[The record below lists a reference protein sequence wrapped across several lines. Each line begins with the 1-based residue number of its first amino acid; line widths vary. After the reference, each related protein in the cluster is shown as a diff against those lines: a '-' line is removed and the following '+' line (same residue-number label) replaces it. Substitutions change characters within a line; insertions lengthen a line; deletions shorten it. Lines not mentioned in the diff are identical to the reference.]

1 MAVNPN
7 QNCKVAN
14 QLEENGIILDSKW
27 AFNPVRT
34 FAPQRKKLT
43 SFMRDLDGTQ
53 YCNRFKHIKAPL
65 YFPANRVEQMLYY
78 RGALAFFKKGKEFF
92 LLPFV
97 PVGDLNAYGFMHKVQ
112 PIAFNGGE
120 YKKSEAVKV
129 GNEIEVNLFE
139 DKDKNKCVIL
149 WDRQN
154 GLTTSAGMEPKFI
167 LQNTIIN
174 EIVNRLSF
182 LNINLVNSQGKN
194 IILVKDP
201 KQKGAVE
208 KALSNVYASDKAYAV
223 VKSMFEV
230 QVINNEITYEE
241 QSLWEDITSWNN
253 LRLDG
258 LGINNNG
265 MFNKK
270 ERVLQVQTK
279 TGQEETE
286 VISDAFYEARKEF
299 IKTIR
304 EVFKDDEDFKRDWA
318 EYDIID
324 LRIDSVKNEESEENN
339 EQGDDED
346 YDDNIML

>member
-154 GLTTSAGMEPKFI
+154 GLTTSSGMEPKFL

-241 QSLWEDITSWNN
+241 QALWEDITSWNN

-304 EVFKDDEDFKRDWA
+304 EVFKDDEDFKRDWS

-324 LRIDSVKNEESEENN
+324 LRIDSAKNEESEENN
-339 EQGDDED
+339 EQGDDDD